1 MFNVFNKYIRWKVS
15 LIVFIL
21 LIATTSVYCLIT
33 LQIMNKNIMNEILK
47 RGEELSRSIAVS
59 AGYNFLSKDLLG
71 LDNIVFKIK
80 NSNKDVEYITIIG
93 TDKKTI
99 VHSDINQIGKILKYS
114 EGQIL
119 KKDQDGT
126 FIKEVH
132 GMRGTIFEVFSPIA
146 VMNKS
151 FGTVIL
157 GINKSVLLN
166 AQNATRKRIMG
177 AFTVTVFLGVIGSVI
192 LSSFLTRSIKEL
204 SSGVDKLKQGKR
216 SSPLTVYSED
226 ELGRLTKSFNE
237 MSSLITNQQDRL
249 NEYARELEEA
259 YVSTVK
265 VLAAAIDAKDPYTH
279 GHSTRVSQLS
289 LQLGREAGLGKEE
302 LQDLEISCLF
312 HDVGKI
318 RIPDKIL
325 RKKGKLREDEM
336 IEMRQHPVYGEEIL
350 GKAPS
355 LNKFIP
361 AVRHHHE
368 WYNGEGYPDGLRG
381 HRIPLHARILSITD
395 TFDAMTSDR
404 HYRKALTVNKA
415 KKELLDF
422 SGKQFD
428 PELINIFVKQIK
440 QIDKHDNLSLKYS
453 EVTVS

>member
-1 MFNVFNKYIRWKVS
+1 
-15 LIVFIL
+15 
-21 LIATTSVYCLIT
+21 
-33 LQIMNKNIMNEILK
+33 MNKNIINEILK
-47 RGEELSRSIAVS
+47 RGEELSRSIAAS

-99 VHSDINQIGKILKYS
+99 VHSDINQIGKILKYP

-119 KKDQDGT
+119 KKEQDGT
-126 FIKEVH
+126 IVKEVH
-132 GMRGTIFEVFSPIA
+132 GMRGTIFEVVSPIE

-157 GINKSVLLN
+157 GINKSVLSN
-166 AQNATRKRIMG
+166 AQNATQKRIMG
-177 AFTVTVFLGVIGSVI
+177 AFTATVFLGVIVSVI

-204 SSGVDKLKQGKR
+204 SSGVDELKQGKR
-216 SSPLTVYSED
+216 IKPLMVYSED
-226 ELGRLTKSFNE
+226 ELGRLTNSFNE
-237 MSSLITNQQDRL
+237 MGSLITNQRDKL

-279 GHSTRVSQLS
+279 GHATRVSQLS

-302 LQDLEISCLF
+302 LQDLEIACLF

-325 RKKGKLREDEM
+325 RKKGRLREDEV
-336 IEMRQHPVYGEEIL
+336 IEMR
-350 GKAPS
+350 
-355 LNKFIP
+355 
-361 AVRHHHE
+361 R
-368 WYNGEGYPDGLRG
+368 
-381 HRIPLHARILSITD
+381 
-395 TFDAMTSDR
+395 
-404 HYRKALTVNKA
+404 
-415 KKELLDF
+415 
-422 SGKQFD
+422 
-428 PELINIFVKQIK
+428 
-440 QIDKHDNLSLKYS
+440 
-453 EVTVS
+453 